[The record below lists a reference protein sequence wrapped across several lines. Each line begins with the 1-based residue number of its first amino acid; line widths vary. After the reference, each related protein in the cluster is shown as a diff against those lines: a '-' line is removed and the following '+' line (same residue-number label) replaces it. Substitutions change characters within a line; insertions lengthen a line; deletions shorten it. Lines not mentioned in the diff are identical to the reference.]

1 MGYPR
6 FAVKQEGHSIAKT
19 GRSGVPFHKFTEMR
33 RACGWHTG
41 FRLQNVLQMIA
52 YVVTCG
58 LDGCDLL
65 RVVVGNFGFE
75 FLFQGH
81 DQLDRVQ

>member
-6 FAVKQEGHSIAKT
+6 FAVKREGHPGLKT
-19 GRSGVPFHKFTEMR
+19 GRPGVLFHGSLK
-33 RACGWHTG
+33 CGEPVGRHTG
-41 FRLQNVLQMIA
+41 FRLQNVLQVIA
-52 YVVTCG
+52 YVVTRG

-65 RVVVGNFGFE
+65 RVIVGNFGFE

-81 DQLDRVQ
+81 DQLDCVQ